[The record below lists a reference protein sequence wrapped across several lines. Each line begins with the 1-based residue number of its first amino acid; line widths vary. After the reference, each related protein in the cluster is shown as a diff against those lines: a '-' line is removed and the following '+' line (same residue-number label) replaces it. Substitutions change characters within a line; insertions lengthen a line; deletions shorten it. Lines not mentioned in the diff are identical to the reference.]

1 MGAESLRQKQSRF
14 ALLASQLIQHAY
26 ELGYE
31 VTLGHAGRCQ
41 DCPTG
46 SEVSLHKKRL
56 AIDLNLFKD
65 GVWLQKTSDHFRLGK
80 YWESLDIDCR
90 WGGKW
95 NDGNH
100 YEITEV

>member
-1 MGAESLRQKQSRF
+1 M
-14 ALLASQLIQHAY
+14 ASKLIQYAY
-26 ELGYE
+26 EIGYE
-31 VTLGHAGRCQ
+31 VTLGHAWRCQ

-65 GVWLQKTSDHFRLGK
+65 GIWLTNTSDHYRLGK
-80 YWESLDIDCR
+80 YWESLAPDCR
-90 WGGKW
+90 WGGRW

-100 YEITEV
+100 YEVVE